1 MSGCNMQKLGGIQVV
16 KVSQEPGR
24 RYELDEESLARVL
37 LRPDVRNL
45 PVVVVS
51 VAGAY
56 RGGKSFILDFFLRYL
71 KAPVWRNW
79 YFIVVAKTF

>member
-1 MSGCNMQKLGGIQVV
+1 MSGPSQQKREGLQVV
-16 KVSQEPGR
+16 KVSEEPGR
-24 RYELDEESLARVL
+24 RYELDEKALESVL

-51 VAGAY
+51 VAGAF

-71 KAPVWRNW
+71 KAPVRWL
-79 YFIVVAKTF
+79 